1 VYHEDV
7 GALNVDVMKEL
18 LEGLSNPVGCRNRVE
33 QALRLTSHLVKA
45 VSVARAVG
53 RCPFEARLV
62 EVMGASDLAAS
73 TSVFPGKGE
82 EVHQVLALAVPRL
95 FHDYL
100 TQLDF
105 AGALGAVGD
114 YVSDAF
120 EELKEWRVPPVS
132 EADSTRGEVVKRTAE
147 FMAIK
152 FVELVR
158 DLNRRGL
165 LDPTRA
171 RVRAELEL
179 LDYKMHVRGIADL
192 VLEEVGAGRAVV
204 VEWKTS
210 RGRGEAPG
218 PEEVVQG
225 YVYAVAVAH
234 RLGYDNGVKAVLEC
248 KVFPVIIRDSGRINP
263 YSVSKCYKTAEK
275 KVDEAKLLHEIQLAA
290 THLVLSLVD
299 FRKKV
304 DKSWNMDKEL
314 SLCGV
319 VINGRRKSAIRRVP
333 KALLEKPYPLNPN
346 TNQKFPCGYCSLN
359 EACKFYLFSKRE
371 PEEVDRLAWRAR
383 YRVFGQRE
391 NAFLPLWSLAVEG
404 ESRGVVEG
412 GARVDVFEELVIP
425 KGGVLGVELVRRVTY
440 EDRNR
445 GVPLTVR
452 EGKPVFL
459 FLKDVEEPIYRVN
472 FSGNVGKVDI
482 DDDYVRVRV
491 NFEGRFSRLSYFL
504 LRDLVEREP
513 DLRFNVLAVEGN
525 VDLTHIELMAIDA
538 FQRATKELAKEE
550 GVGDVEGAKRAA
562 FTAGYKVKRKL
573 YEIFGLS
580 YVIK

>member
-1 VYHEDV
+1 VKNENI
-7 GALNVDVMKEL
+7 GALNVNVLGEL
-18 LEGLSNPVGCRNRVE
+18 LEGLPNAMGCRNRVE
-33 QALRLTSHLVKA
+33 QVLRLTSHLVKV

-62 EVMGASDLAAS
+62 EVMGASDFVVS

-82 EVHQVLALAVPRL
+82 GVHQVLALAVPRL
-95 FHDYL
+95 FRDYL

-105 AGALGAVGD
+105 AGALGAVD
-114 YVSDAF
+114 SYVNDVF
-120 EELKEWRVPPVS
+120 EELKKGQVPPVYEVS
-132 EADSTRGEVVKRTAE
+132 STTQGKVIKNTAKS
-147 FMAIK
+147 MATK
-152 FVELVR
+152 FVEFVK
-158 DLNRRGL
+158 DLNERGI
-165 LDPTRA
+165 LDPTSA

-179 LDYKMHVRGIADL
+179 FDYKIHVRGIADL
-192 VLEEVGAGRAVV
+192 VLEDVRAGKAVV

-210 RGRGEAPG
+210 MDEVPG

-234 RLGYDNGVKAVLEC
+234 RLGYDNGINAVLDC
-248 KVFPVIIRDSGRINP
+248 KVFPVIITNSGRINP
-263 YSVSKCYKTAEK
+263 YSVSKCYRTAEK
-275 KVDEAKLLHEIQLAA
+275 EVDEAKLLHEIQLAA

-314 SLCGV
+314 GLCGV
-319 VINGRRKSAIRRVP
+319 VIDGKRKSVIRRVP
-333 KALLEKPYPLNPN
+333 KVLLERGYPLNPY
-346 TNQKFPCGYCSLN
+346 TNKEFPCGSCSLN
-359 EACKFYLFSKRE
+359 EACKFYLFSKRK

-440 EDRNR
+440 EDRGR

-472 FSGNVGKVDI
+472 FSGNVGKVDA

-491 NFEGRFSRLSYFL
+491 NFENRFSRISYFL
-504 LRDLVEREP
+504 LRDLVKREP

-538 FQRATKELAKEE
+538 FQRATKKLAKEG

-562 FTAGYKVKRKL
+562 FTAGYRVKRKL

-580 YVIK
+580 YVVK

>member
-7 GALNVDVMKEL
+7 GALNVDVVKEL

-105 AGALGAVGD
+105 VGALGAVGD

-120 EELKEWRVPPVS
+120 EELREWRVPPVS
-132 EADSTRGEVVKRTAE
+132 EADSTRGEVVKKTAE
-147 FMAIK
+147 FMATK

-158 DLNRRGL
+158 DLNRRGV

-179 LDYKMHVRGIADL
+179 FDYKMHVRGIADL

-210 RGRGEAPG
+210 KGRGGAPG
-218 PEEVVQG
+218 LEEVVQG

-234 RLGYDNGVKAVLEC
+234 RLGYDNGVRAVLEC

-263 YSVSKCYKTAEK
+263 YSVSKCYKMAEK

-299 FRKKV
+299 FRKV
-304 DKSWNMDKEL
+304 DRSWNMDKEL

-319 VINGRRKSAIRRVP
+319 VIDGRRKSAIRRVP
-333 KALLEKPYPLNPN
+333 KALLERGYPLNPN

-359 EACKFYLFSKRE
+359 EACRFYLFSKRE

-391 NAFLPLWSLAVEG
+391 NAFLPLWYLAVEG

-412 GARVDVFEELVIP
+412 GARVDIFEELRFP
-425 KGGVLGVELVRRVTY
+425 EGSVLGVELVRRVTY
-440 EDRNR
+440 EDRGR

-459 FLKDVEEPIYRVN
+459 FLRDVEEPIYRVN
-472 FSGNVGKVDI
+472 FSGNVGRVEA

-491 NFEGRFSRLSYFL
+491 NFENRFSRVSYFL
-504 LRDLVEREP
+504 LRDLIEREP
-513 DLRFNVLAVEGN
+513 DLKFNVLAVEGN

-538 FQRATKELAKEE
+538 FQRATKVLAKE
-550 GVGDVEGAKRAA
+550 GDVGDVEEAKKAA
-562 FTAGYKVKRKL
+562 FTAGYRVKRKL

-580 YVIK
+580 YVVK

>member
-7 GALNVDVMKEL
+7 GALNVDVVKEL

-105 AGALGAVGD
+105 AGALSAVGD
-114 YVSDAF
+114 YVRDAF
-120 EELKEWRVPPVS
+120 EELRAWRVPPVS
-132 EADSTRGEVVKRTAE
+132 EADSTRGEAVRRTAE
-147 FMAIK
+147 FMATK

-179 LDYKMHVRGIADL
+179 FDYKMHVRGIADL
-192 VLEEVGAGRAVV
+192 VLEEAGAGRAVV

-210 RGRGEAPG
+210 KGRGGAPG
-218 PEEVVQG
+218 PEEVAQG

-234 RLGYDNGVKAVLEC
+234 RLGYDNGVKAVLDC
-248 KVFPVIIRDSGRINP
+248 KVFPVVIRDSGRINP
-263 YSVSKCYKTAEK
+263 YSVSKCYRTAEK
-275 KVDEAKLLHEIQLAA
+275 EVDEAKLLHEIQLAA

-304 DKSWNMDKEL
+304 DKSWNTDKEL

-319 VINGRRKSAIRRVP
+319 VIDGERKSVIRRVP
-333 KALLEKPYPLNPN
+333 KTLLERGYPLNPN
-346 TNQKFPCGYCSLN
+346 TNERFPCGYCSLK
-359 EACKFYLFSKRE
+359 EACKFYLFSKRKS
-371 PEEVDRLAWRAR
+371 EEVDRLAWRAR

-391 NAFLPLWSLAVEG
+391 NAFLPLWSLTVEG
-404 ESRGVVEG
+404 EARGVLEG

-440 EDRNR
+440 EDRSR

-459 FLKDVEEPIYRVN
+459 FLKDVDEPIYRVN
-472 FSGNVGKVDI
+472 FSGNVGRI
-482 DDDYVRVRV
+482 EADDDYVRVRV

-504 LRDLVEREP
+504 LRDLVERES

-538 FQRATKELAKEE
+538 FQRATKELAKEG
-550 GVGDVEGAKRAA
+550 GVGDVERAKRAA
-562 FTAGYKVKRKL
+562 FTAGYRVKRRL

-580 YVIK
+580 YVVK

>member
-1 VYHEDV
+1 VYYNDV
-7 GALNVDVMKEL
+7 GALNVSVVGEL
-18 LEGLSNPVGCRNRVE
+18 LEGLSNPIRCRKRVE

-53 RCPFEARLV
+53 RCPFEARLM
-62 EVMGASDLAAS
+62 ELMGASDLAAS

-82 EVHQVLALAVPRL
+82 EVHQVLALAVPRI

-120 EELKEWRVPPVS
+120 EELKEWRVPPIS
-132 EADSTRGEVVKRTAE
+132 EADATRGEVVKKTVK
-147 FMAIK
+147 FMAAK
-152 FVELVR
+152 FVELVK

-179 LDYKMHVRGIADL
+179 FDYKMHVRGIADL

-210 RGRGEAPG
+210 RGSGGAPE

-234 RLGYDNGVKAVLEC
+234 RLGYDNGVRAVLEC
-248 KVFPVIIRDSGRINP
+248 RVFPVIIRDSGRINP
-263 YSVSKCYKTAEK
+263 YSVSKCYRTTEK
-275 KVDEAKLLHEIQLAA
+275 GVDEAKLLHEIQLAA
-290 THLVLSLVD
+290 THLVLSLVN
-299 FRKKV
+299 FKKV

-314 SLCGV
+314 NLCGV
-319 VINGRRKSAIRRVP
+319 VINGERKSAIRRVP
-333 KALLEKPYPLNPN
+333 KALLEKGYSLNPI
-346 TNQKFPCGYCSLN
+346 TNKKFPCGYCSLK
-359 EACKFYLFSKRE
+359 ETCKFYLFSKHE
-371 PEEVDRLAWRAR
+371 LEEVDRLAWRAR

-404 ESRGVVEG
+404 ESRGVLEG
-412 GARVDVFEELVIP
+412 GTRVDIFEELILP

-440 EDRNR
+440 EDRSR

-452 EGKPVFL
+452 EGKPAFL
-459 FLKDVEEPIYRVN
+459 FLRDVEEPIYRVN
-472 FSGNVGKVDI
+472 FLGDVSRVDF
-482 DDDYVRVRV
+482 DDYYVRVRV
-491 NFEGRFSRLSYFL
+491 NFEGRFSRISYFL
-504 LRDLVEREP
+504 LRDLIRREL

-525 VDLTHIELMAIDA
+525 VDLTHIKLWSLMYFEEL
-538 FQRATKELAKEE
+538 QRKWPRRVASTTL
-550 GVGDVEGAKRAA
+550 RR
-562 FTAGYKVKRKL
+562 RKGRL
-573 YEIFGLS
+573 
-580 YVIK
+580 